1 MLGLNEVQ
9 SGVID
14 VMYKIA
20 DENGLKLIDFKDL
33 KIMLKYMA
41 DFSSDISNKYGNV
54 AKQSINAIQRTLIRF
69 ENEGAI
75 DFFGEPSFDVDDLLI
90 KNGEKGTANI
100 LNCTKLYLNS
110 KMYQSV
116 VIYLL
121 SQIFTSL
128 DEVGDLDK
136 PRLVLFLDEAHLI
149 FKDLNKKML
158 ENIVT
163 IIKLIRSKGV
173 GIFFVTQNPK
183 DIPEEVL
190 SQLSNRIEHAL
201 RAYTPNEIKNVKFA
215 ADSFRK
221 NPNFDSEKA
230 ILNLKTGEAL
240 VSTLNEDGE
249 PSMAEIT
256 LIRPPMSK
264 IGMIDSAVF
273 NDIVNNSDF
282 NKKYKEPIDRESA
295 YEILSERY
303 IQINKE
309 MEAEKA
315 EKEAQKEYRTK
326 QNQKKRNEGMADKVI
341 KRVFSA
347 FTYQIGK
354 TVARDIMNTLKKKL

>member
-1 MLGLNEVQ
+1 
-9 SGVID
+9 
-14 VMYKIA
+14 
-20 DENGLKLIDFKDL
+20 
-33 KIMLKYMA
+33 
-41 DFSSDISNKYGNV
+41 
-54 AKQSINAIQRTLIRF
+54 
-69 ENEGAI
+69 
-75 DFFGEPSFDVDDLLI
+75 
-90 KNGEKGTANI
+90 
-100 LNCTKLYLNS
+100 
-110 KMYQSV
+110 
-116 VIYLL
+116 
-121 SQIFTSL
+121 
-128 DEVGDLDK
+128 
-136 PRLVLFLDEAHLI
+136 
-149 FKDLNKKML
+149 ML

-201 RAYTPNEIKNVKFA
+201 RAYTPNEIKNVKYA

-256 LIRPPMSK
+256 LIRPPMSG
-264 IGMIDSAVF
+264 IGMIDEAVF
-273 NDIVNNSDF
+273 NDIVKNSDF

-303 IQINKE
+303 IKINEE
-309 MEAEKA
+309 MEAEGA

-326 QNQKKRNEGMADKVI
+326 QNQKKRNEGIADKVI

-347 FTYQIGK
+347 FTYQIGR